1 MQYSK
6 GIYLEVE
13 QKEVVKGI
21 MDKYGKSNQLA
32 VVLEE
37 AGELLSA
44 FIDEAVV
51 MNQHLVLRNQCAV
64 LDEIADCYITME
76 HMQNIIG
83 WHVGEIDIAHRMEK
97 INGMDGS
104 DIISIRHER
113 KTCKIIGEAI
123 QCFARVARYIDDE
136 AIPSSHK
143 IKCQMHINN
152 MLYVAAY
159 IQRYMYIKDE
169 WVKNRIASKIERMS
183 MWLKE
188 DVTFHNT
195 TEVRDVRD
203 SKEDIDV

>member
-1 MQYSK
+1 MQYSQ

-21 MDKYGKSNQLA
+21 MNKYGKSNQLA

-44 FIDEAVV
+44 FMSVTSA
-51 MNQHLVLRNQCAV
+51 MNQSIV

-83 WHVGEIDIAHRMEK
+83 WHVSEKDIARRMEK
-97 INGMDGS
+97 VNNLDGS
-104 DIISIRHER
+104 DVISIKHER
-113 KTCKIIGEAI
+113 DTCKMIGEAI
-123 QCFARVARYIDDE
+123 QCFARVARYIDDG
-136 AIPSSHK
+136 AMPSSHI
-143 IKCQMHINN
+143 IKCQIHINR

-159 IQRYMYIKDE
+159 LQRYMYIKDE

-183 MWLKE
+183 LWLKE
-188 DVTFHNT
+188 DVTFHDT

>member
-1 MQYSK
+1 MQYSQ

-21 MDKYGKSNQLA
+21 MDKYGRSNQLA

-44 FIDEAVV
+44 FMDATRTV
-51 MNQHLVLRNQCAV
+51 NQSEL

-83 WHVGEIDIAHRMEK
+83 WHVSEYDIANRMRK
-97 INGMDGS
+97 ISKLDWS
-104 DIISIRHER
+104 DIISVKYER
-113 KTCKIIGEAI
+113 DTCKMIGEAI
-123 QCFARVARYIDDE
+123 QCFARIARYIDDGD
-136 AIPSSHK
+136 IPSSH
-143 IKCQMHINN
+143 IVKCQIHINN

-159 IQRYMYIKDE
+159 LQGYLYIKDE
-169 WVKNRIASKIERMS
+169 WVKNRIASKIERMT

-195 TEVRDVRD
+195 TEVRNVRD

>member
-1 MQYSK
+1 MQYSQ

-21 MDKYGKSNQLA
+21 MDKYGRSNQLA

-44 FIDEAVV
+44 FMDATRVV
-51 MNQHLVLRNQCAV
+51 NQCAV

-83 WHVGEIDIAHRMEK
+83 WHVSEEDIAHRMEK
-97 INGMDGS
+97 INKLDWN
-104 DIISIRHER
+104 DVLSIKHER
-113 KTCKIIGEAI
+113 DICKMIGEAI
-123 QCFARVARYIDDE
+123 QCFARVARYIDDG
-136 AIPSSHK
+136 AIPSSYA
-143 IKCQMHINN
+143 IKCQLHISN
-152 MLYVAAY
+152 MLYAAAY
-159 IQRYMYIKDE
+159 IQRYVCIKDE
-169 WVKNRIASKIERMS
+169 WVKNRIASKIERMA

-203 SKEDIDV
+203 SKEDMNV